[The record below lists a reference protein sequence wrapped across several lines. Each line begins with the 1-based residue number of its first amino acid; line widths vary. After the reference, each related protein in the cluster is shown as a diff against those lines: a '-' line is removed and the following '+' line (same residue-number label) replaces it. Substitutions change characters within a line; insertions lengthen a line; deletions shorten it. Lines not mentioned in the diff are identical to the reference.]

1 MAWVRIDDTWLNH
14 PKVMQ
19 ARATGGWSALGV
31 WVGALT
37 WANQQRSD
45 GHVPTSWVALNS
57 AQADADVLVEA
68 GLWVAVDDGFV
79 FHDYSDYQ
87 PTRAEIEAKT
97 EQRAAAGK
105 RGGSKSQANRKQTG
119 SDSQANRKQT
129 ASNSEANVNP
139 VPVPKP
145 NPSALTEQRRAR
157 AVVSEKSLRNQ
168 KRLGLVVEKGSAA

>member
-14 PKVMQ
+14 PKVMH
-19 ARATGGWSALGV
+19 ARAVGGWTALGV
-31 WVGALT
+31 WCGALT

-45 GHVPTSWVALNS
+45 GHVPTSWVVLNN

-105 RGGSKSQANRKQTG
+105 RGGSKSQANRKQT
-119 SDSQANRKQT
+119 

-157 AVVSEKSLRNQ
+157 SSSSEKSLRN
-168 KRLGLVVEKGSAA
+168 KRRLGLVAGEGSAA

>member
-14 PKVMQ
+14 PKVME
-19 ARATGGWSALGV
+19 ARAAGGWAACGV
-31 WVGALT
+31 WCGALT

-45 GHVPTSWVALNS
+45 GHVPTSWVVLNN
-57 AQADADVLVEA
+57 AQAEADVLVEA
-68 GLWVAVDDGFV
+68 GLWVVVEDGWA
-79 FHDYSDYQ
+79 FHDYAEYQ
-87 PTRAEIEAKT
+87 PLKAEIEAKS

-105 RGGSKSQANRKQTG
+105 RGGSK
-119 SDSQANRKQT
+119 SQANRKQT

-157 AVVSEKSLRNQ
+157 SSSSEKSLRN
-168 KRLGLVVEKGSAA
+168 KRRLGLVAGEGSAA